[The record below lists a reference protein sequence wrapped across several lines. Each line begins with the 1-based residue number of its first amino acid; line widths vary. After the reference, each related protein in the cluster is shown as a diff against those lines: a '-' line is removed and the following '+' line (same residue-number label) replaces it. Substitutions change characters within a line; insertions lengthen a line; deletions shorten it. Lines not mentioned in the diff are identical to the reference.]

1 MTRGAQGGKREKAC
15 YLISELN
22 LVLVEHEDGK
32 RGSGQVP
39 HHKMPML
46 DQVEMA
52 IVKVEKAT
60 ANKVDEAKK
69 LAEQMAVVEV
79 SSTKKLPRTPKGER
93 EKSFGPLNPE
103 SGQGRALMEKESSKG
118 EASKGEAYKDNAQ
131 VVKQLGSTFDSSKSN
146 EEEDGNLKGF
156 NITKKPIRAS
166 KQMEEPIKA
175 QEANPSSEKG
185 PKGKAATYG

>member
-39 HHKMPML
+39 HHKMPMP

-52 IVKVEKAT
+52 IIKVEKAT

-103 SGQGRALMEKESSKG
+103 NGEGRALIEKES
-118 EASKGEAYKDNAQ
+118 SKGEAYKDNAQ

-146 EEEDGNLKGF
+146 EEEEGNLKGV

-166 KQMEEPIKA
+166 KRMKEPIRA
-175 QEANPSSEKG
+175 QEANPSNEKG

>member
-15 YLISELN
+15 YQISELN

-32 RGSGQVP
+32 GGSGQVP
-39 HHKMPML
+39 HHKMPMP

-79 SSTKKLPRTPKGER
+79 SSTKKLSRTPKGER
-93 EKSFGPLNPE
+93 EKGFGPLNPE
-103 SGQGRALMEKESSKG
+103 SGEGRAFMEKDSSKG
-118 EASKGEAYKDNAQ
+118 KPPRAYKDNAQ
-131 VVKQLGSTFDSSKSN
+131 VVKELGSTFDSSKLN
-146 EEEDGNLKGF
+146 EEEEGNLKGL
-156 NITKKPIRAS
+156 TSQRSQSGLPSKWKKP
-166 KQMEEPIKA
+166 
-175 QEANPSSEKG
+175 
-185 PKGKAATYG
+185 